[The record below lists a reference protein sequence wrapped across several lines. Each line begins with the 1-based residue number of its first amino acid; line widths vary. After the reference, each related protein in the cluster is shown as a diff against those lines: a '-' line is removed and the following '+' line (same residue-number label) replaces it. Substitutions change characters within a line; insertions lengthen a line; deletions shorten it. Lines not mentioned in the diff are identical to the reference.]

1 MFRIIKDGL
10 QVLET
15 NSISVLIE
23 WLDKHGDDYNPKEID
38 IIPTQHRHPTETS
51 I

>member
-10 QVLET
+10 LILET

-23 WLDKHGDDYNPKEID
+23 WLDKNGDDYNPKEKD
-38 IIPTQHRHPTETS
+38 IVPTQHRYSTETS

>member
-10 QVLET
+10 LIIET

-23 WLDKHGDDYNPKEID
+23 WLDKNGDDYNPKEID
-38 IIPTQHRHPTETS
+38 IIPRQHR
-51 I
+51 

>member
-10 QVLET
+10 LILET

-23 WLDKHGDDYNPKEID
+23 WLDKNGDDYNPKSID
-38 IIPTQHRHPTETS
+38 IVSTHH
-51 I
+51 